1 MLISASDT
9 QLLVAEE
16 KRQDHGPGSEAEAYE
31 NRIVDRIYKIRDKM
45 NEKEK
50 GGSHTIE
57 QLLPILERSSSRLR
71 TACQSGLEGGI
82 EWLEWTNTHRWHR
95 GKKAYPKDETVE
107 EGLLKRKAAIV
118 EIQDALEQYR
128 TVEHIK
134 LLEPFR
140 SLFDPETGDFINN
153 ADNMSDTDAFKLS
166 SRSLFTSF
174 VFVTNL
180 ISYSTTLI
188 NFLQTMLEV
197 EARSPKNKIQWPSA
211 LRKIAKVAMSR
222 GGSAINPLEIGTQD
236 VEAGRDDDSDDD
248 DDSINSTLVDA
259 KKKAKEEKLQ
269 RSKDAKR
276 KKYRLDPDAELPK
289 NGFQRFLRTIG
300 LAWRWQSSPEGLF
313 ALKYALVS
321 IALWIPAI
329 CPSSAYFTYVN
340 RGLW

>member
-1 MLISASDT
+1 MASIF
-9 QLLVAEE
+9 QLLVGEE
-16 KRQDHGPGSEAEAYE
+16 KKQDRGPGSAAEAYE
-31 NRIVDRIYKIRDKM
+31 NRTADRLYKFQDKM

-71 TACQSGLEGGI
+71 TACQSGLDGGI
-82 EWLEWTNTHRWHR
+82 EWLEWTNTHRWYR
-95 GKKAYPKDETVE
+95 GNKAYPKDESVQQ
-107 EGLLKRKAAIV
+107 GLEKRKAAIV
-118 EIQDALEQYR
+118 ELQDALEEFR
-128 TVEHIK
+128 TIEHIK

-140 SLFDPETGDFINN
+140 SLFDAETGDFKNHP
-153 ADNMSDTDAFKLS
+153 DNMSDADAFKLS

-188 NFLQTMLEV
+188 EFLQTMLEV
-197 EARSPKNKIQWPSA
+197 EARSPRNKVQWPTA
-211 LRKIAKVAMSR
+211 FRKIAKIAMSR

-236 VEAGRDDDSDDD
+236 VEADRESDSEEGDDSTA
-248 DDSINSTLVDA
+248 STLVDA
-259 KKKAKEEKLQ
+259 KNKAKDEKEQ
-269 RSKDAKR
+269 RLKDARR